1 MIYNIDDDMGHVVP
15 KTQFTWL
22 TTDNT
27 NNKIAIIMIIIIAIL
42 LEMTPKTTIQEEV
55 SMEKI

>member
-1 MIYNIDDDMGHVVP
+1 MIYNIDDDMGHVVL

-27 NNKIAIIMIIIIAIL
+27 NNKIAIIMIIIAII
-42 LEMTPKTTIQEEV
+42 LEMTPKTTTQEEV